1 MYFRGIFNQNV
12 VCFLIFSWRDDH
24 DSYFVF
30 GDPDFKSL
38 PGDWLSC
45 RFSWLFSRV
54 PGIFWDIILEEVT
67 TASFHNFSTSAFFN
81 LPTIRRCISCAPER
95 IPLYNRS
102 INHEASRIILSIAFF
117 ISYSDIF
124 DTLFAVAFNLYTSLK
139 LRFIF
144 LMIS

>member
-1 MYFRGIFNQNV
+1 
-12 VCFLIFSWRDDH
+12 
-24 DSYFVF
+24 
-30 GDPDFKSL
+30 
-38 PGDWLSC
+38 
-45 RFSWLFSRV
+45 
-54 PGIFWDIILEEVT
+54 LEEVT

-144 LMIS
+144 LMISWMRIVWVMCWLGDKPEGQRPSCNSLPLDTWPASTFESKNGPDCFCDKYLNQC